1 MRLTLFLLVQADPR
15 CRLGSIWAVAANSFD
30 EAAQLCP
37 GFIRGQGS
45 SAFLCHTSDYS
56 EPTLILELD
65 NWNDNKRPADSVS
78 GETQRGESPTMWVF
92 LVSDSPSPRCR
103 FGRLWAVAAPSPD
116 EAKQMCS
123 GIGSGKAPPPTYV
136 QRPIIRA
143 PLSSCSMTVLGS
155 ASAAGCRVPHPNVAR
170 FATLG
175 WDSPA
180 ADRLGYFRTLQ
191 VVVVPEDHS
200 LTAGC
205 PRQ

>member
-45 SAFLCHTSDYS
+45 SAVLCHTSDYS
-56 EPTLILELD
+56 VPTLILELD

-116 EAKQMCS
+116 EAKQMCP
-123 GIGSGKAPPPTYV
+123 GIVVRQSATSYVCTTTDYSSPTLLMFYDG
-136 QRPIIRA
+136 
-143 PLSSCSMTVLGS
+143 LG
-155 ASAAGCRVPHPNVAR
+155 
-170 FATLG
+170 
-175 WDSPA
+175 
-180 ADRLGYFRTLQ
+180 
-191 VVVVPEDHS
+191 
-200 LTAGC
+200 
-205 PRQ
+205 